1 MWLGKLEKDLTGV
14 ESLAPTQ
21 LCDDNKG
28 ALKWSVDPAQHK
40 KTTHIDISYNSIREQ
55 VVEFKNLAVKYV
67 PTIDMLADPFTKNLL
82 PSAFK
87 NLFGRI
93 FGLGKPL

>member
-1 MWLGKLEKDLTGV
+1 MTGV

-40 KTTHIDISYNSIREQ
+40 KTKHIDISYNSIREQ

-82 PSAFK
+82 PGAFK